1 MDSRN
6 AKMWAIISLASV
18 PLIMTL
24 GNSMFIPMLPVL
36 EKELSISKLESSYMI
51 TFYSV
56 VAIICI
62 PVAGYLSDRF
72 GRKRVIL
79 PALAIT
85 AVGGLVSGLAAWQME
100 NPYVLILVGRIL
112 QGIGASGAMPV
123 VLPLVG
129 DLFIRDEEASSTL
142 GVIETANTAGK
153 VLSPILGAG
162 LAMIVWYMPFFAI
175 PIFSIISGVLIYFF
189 IEKKAEPGK
198 EMVFREYWGAVKAVF
213 REHGKW
219 LYAVYVI
226 GAIVMFMLFGFL
238 FYLSSVL
245 EDTYDFTGIKK
256 GLLLAIPLFAL
267 SVASFVAGK
276 WVQGELV
283 KMKWVTFIGV
293 VIAGCAVSVSTLFE
307 HYIYI
312 IVIFLIAGVGI
323 GVVLPCL
330 DARITDHV
338 EGEIRGAIMA
348 FYSSMRFIGV
358 ALGPPIIA
366 LLMKKSIIWI
376 AVVLTVLALIAA
388 VLAFQNRKLSNS

>member
-1 MDSRN
+1 MDKTN
-6 AKMWAIISLASV
+6 EKMWAIISLASV

-24 GNSMFIPMLPVL
+24 GNSMFIPMLPIL

-56 VAIICI
+56 VAILFI
-62 PVAGYLSDRF
+62 PLAGYLSDWF

-79 PALAIT
+79 PALLIT
-85 AVGGLVSGLAAWQME
+85 AVGGLLSGIAAWKMD
-100 NPYVLILVGRIL
+100 NPYMLILIGRIL

-129 DLFIRDEEASSTL
+129 DIFHRDDEASSTL
-142 GVIETANTAGK
+142 GIIETANTAGK
-153 VLSPILGAG
+153 VLSPILGAA
-162 LAMIVWYMPFFAI
+162 LAMIVWYVPFFAI
-175 PIFSIISGVLIYFF
+175 PVFSISSGILIYFF

-198 EMVFREYWGAVKAVF
+198 KLVFRQYWQDIRAVF
-213 REHGKW
+213 KEHGKW
-219 LYAVYVI
+219 LYAVYTI

-238 FYLSSVL
+238 FYLSSIL
-245 EDTYDFTGIKK
+245 EDTYDFTGVKK

-267 SVASFVAGK
+267 SAASFLAGK
-276 WVQGELV
+276 WVQGELK
-283 KMKWVTFIGV
+283 KMKWVTFIGI

-307 HYIYI
+307 HYIYV
-312 IVIFLIAGVGI
+312 IVIFFIAGIGI
-323 GVVLPCL
+323 GIVLPCL
-330 DARITDHV
+330 DARITENV
-338 EGEIRGAIMA
+338 EKDIRGAVMA

-376 AVVLTVLALIAA
+376 AILLTALALVAG
-388 VLAFQNRKLSNS
+388 VLAFKNRKMSNS